1 MYVLFQ
7 GKQKAGQ
14 VAQSQLQRKV
24 GGGESVSCASW
35 HAIKKRESSL
45 PEKFS
50 DKHKNKN
57 ICWYFVLSTT
67 WNQKQNF

>member
-24 GGGESVSCASW
+24 RGGEEGGESVSCASW

-57 ICWYFVLSTT
+57 IC
-67 WNQKQNF
+67 